1 MRQRNK
7 PMTPINPARIKSI
20 DLQQDT
26 KLIVMSDMH
35 RGDGTGSDDFAHNS
49 LIYKCALDHYL
60 KEGFTY
66 VELGDA
72 EELWEN
78 KAFEQIYITHT
89 SIYDKIREFYD
100 LDQKE
105 TRYIKIWGNHDIQ
118 WKDNADILRDIFPGI
133 RIYEA
138 AILNCPSP
146 PEKRILLWHG
156 HQADP
161 KCSGHGASVSKFFV
175 QNFWPRLQRYGIKDP
190 TRAAANPGLS
200 NEIDEKLYHL
210 AINNDRNI
218 DIIIAGHTHRP
229 VYENLSL
236 TERRSIETKAAAAFQ
251 GVATYDPPGS
261 RKKLKPKPVYYN
273 TGSCV
278 HPRCITGI
286 EITMEAG
293 APSLK
298 LIKWGYDAIPSS
310 EAEAYTLTIKRTVL
324 EP

>member
-1 MRQRNK
+1 MA
-7 PMTPINPARIKSI
+7 TIKAI
-20 DLQQDT
+20 ALEQGT
-26 KLIVMSDMH
+26 KLIIMSDMH
-35 RGDGTGSDDFAHNS
+35 RGNGTGSDDFAHNS

-60 KEGFTY
+60 REGFTY
-66 VELGDA
+66 IELGDA

-78 KAFEQIYITHT
+78 KTFEQIYITHT
-89 SIYDKIREFYD
+89 SVYDKIKEFHD
-100 LDQKE
+100 PDQKK

-118 WKDNADILRDIFPGI
+118 WKDNANILRDIFPGI
-133 RIYEA
+133 GIYEA
-138 AILNCPSP
+138 AILHRPTP
-146 PEKRILLWHG
+146 PGKRILLWHG

-161 KCSGHGASVSKFFV
+161 KCSGHGAAFSKFFV
-175 QNFWPRLQRYGIKDP
+175 QNFWSCLQKYGIKDP

-200 NEIDEKLYHL
+200 NEIDKKFYHL
-210 AINNDRNI
+210 AMNNDKNI

-236 TERRSIETKAAAAFQ
+236 TERRSIQTKTASVSGA
-251 GVATYDPPGS
+251 G
-261 RKKLKPKPVYYN
+261 KKLKPEPVYYN

-286 EITMEAG
+286 EITMEDS

-298 LIKWGYDAIPSS
+298 LIKWGYDATPCL
-310 EAEAYTLTIKRTVL
+310 EAETYTLTIKRTVL

>member
-1 MRQRNK
+1 MTTTKIK
-7 PMTPINPARIKSI
+7 PISLTPVFPLAPLRLCVSQK
-20 DLQQDT
+20 T

-49 LIYKCALDHYL
+49 LIYKCALGHYL
-60 KEGFTY
+60 REGFTY
-66 VELGDA
+66 IELGDA

-78 KAFEQIYITHT
+78 KTFEQIYITHT
-89 SIYDKIREFYD
+89 SIYDRIREFHNP
-100 LDQKE
+100 DQKK

-118 WKDNADILRDIFPGI
+118 WKDNTDILRDIFPGL

-138 AILNCPSP
+138 VLLSSP
-146 PEKRILLWHG
+146 PSMERGQGKGDILLWHG

-161 KCSGHGASVSKFFV
+161 KCSGSGAAFSKFFV
-175 QNFWPRLQRYGIKDP
+175 RNFWPGLQRCGIKDP
-190 TRAAANPGLS
+190 TRAAVNPGLC
-200 NEIDEKLYHL
+200 NQIDEKLYQM
-210 AINNDRNI
+210 AINNDKNI

-236 TERRSIETKAAAAFQ
+236 TERRSIKT
-251 GVATYDPPGS
+251 G
-261 RKKLKPKPVYYN
+261 KKLKPDPVYYN

-286 EITMEAG
+286 EITVRDDR
-293 APSLK
+293 PYFT
-298 LIKWGYDAIPSS
+298 LIKWSHDVKKSKQ
-310 EAEAYTLTIKRTVL
+310 AEAPDEYNLSIKRTVL